1 MENRAKNLCEIW
13 PIPVH
18 CNDRDEEKHQP
29 EYHSSHHKER
39 IQKQG
44 VTQFLSC
51 LGFPRTPHDS
61 LLTPESVLCFH
72 QRRKYGSYSM
82 CVNLLAGNRTVSQRG
97 GIIQET
103 LHEKCPVLPLK
114 PPVLIQMEESWMKN
128 CLRNGNSLWEWI
140 YEHREEFYERVHS
153 NYHKEGAGALRKVDD
168 STLGEL
174 RNIFEVT
181 GGKAFLDNIEQCSL
195 NKAKEM
201 GMDSENYFLHTYM
214 DNNGKHQ

>member
-1 MENRAKNLCEIW
+1 MHPEQG
-13 PIPVH
+13 PV
-18 CNDRDEEKHQP
+18 
-29 EYHSSHHKER
+29 
-39 IQKQG
+39 
-44 VTQFLSC
+44 
-51 LGFPRTPHDS
+51 
-61 LLTPESVLCFH
+61 
-72 QRRKYGSYSM
+72 
-82 CVNLLAGNRTVSQRG
+82 
-97 GIIQET
+97 
-103 LHEKCPVLPLK
+103 
-114 PPVLIQMEESWMKN
+114 
-128 CLRNGNSLWEWI
+128 WEWI